1 MIRTLGSVIHRFD
14 VHCKTVE
21 KTTKVSCH
29 KPSGDKIIY
38 HGLPKIHEYSESE
51 LSVENS
57 FISQRR
63 RNDEVV
69 RPIERHDTPEKC
81 SWSALCAVVKLPLVV
96 RFD

>member
-69 RPIERHDTPEKC
+69 RPIERHDTRQRNAVGAHC
-81 SWSALCAVVKLPLVV
+81 AL
-96 RFD
+96 

>member
-1 MIRTLGSVIHRFD
+1 MIHRFD

-21 KTTKVSCH
+21 KTTEVSCH

-38 HGLPKIHEYSESE
+38 HGLLPKIHEYSGSE

-57 FISQRR
+57 FISRG

-69 RPIERHDTPEKC
+69 RPIERHDHTQRN
-81 SWSALCAVVKLPLVV
+81 AVGAHCA
-96 RFD
+96 R